1 MNKIKSITA
10 VILVAAVLHAV
21 TAFILSKDMEKAAAK
36 GEKIAGWIIYTVF
49 EIVTAVLLVTAA
61 LMM

>member
-1 MNKIKSITA
+1 MMINTIMM
-10 VILVAAVLHAV
+10 VEAVLHAV
-21 TAFILSKDMEKAAAK
+21 TAFILSTDMEKATAK

-49 EIVTAVLLVTAA
+49 ETVTAVLLVTAA